1 VALGWTRARRGL
13 GRGAAG
19 QPRLRW
25 NPRSSPPRRAGAAA
39 LFGTIARLTGN
50 RSLHPAGVAF
60 DGRLAV
66 HEPRLHQARLFS
78 APGERPAAVRFS
90 RGFGLPQPLPEI
102 LSIAIKVPGAY
113 GPGADQDLLLTAAGD
128 RPLLRQTF
136 FWGRSHLDRHYSSVL
151 PLKVGARQ
159 LLFGA
164 VPVVTARMD
173 GNGDL
178 DELVRTVAAGG
189 LAFDL
194 RVAATRG
201 AWVTVARIELGD
213 RLDAPAERALT
224 FSSDN
229 TGGGIEPTGLINRVR
244 GAAYAA
250 SHGGRPTS

>member
-1 VALGWTRARRGL
+1 MEPKVLTP
-13 GRGAAG
+13 AA
-19 QPRLRW
+19 
-25 NPRSSPPRRAGAAA
+25 RAGAAA

-60 DGRLAV
+60 TAKFAV
-66 HEPRLHQARLFS
+66 GAPRLHQARLF
-78 APGERPAAVRFS
+78 ARTGERPAVVRFS

-102 LSIAIKVPGAY
+102 LSMAIKVPDAY
-113 GPGADQDLLLTAAGD
+113 GPGGDQDLLLTAAGD

-164 VPVVTARMD
+164 VPVVTARMEGD
-173 GNGDL
+173 GDL

-189 LAFDL
+189 VALDL
-194 RVAATRG
+194 RVAPTRG

-213 RLDAPAERALT
+213 RLGAAAERALT

-229 TGGGIEPTGLINRVR
+229 AGGGIEPTGLINHVR

-250 SHGGRPTS
+250 SHRARPTS

>member
-1 VALGWTRARRGL
+1 MEPEVLTPAV
-13 GRGAAG
+13 
-19 QPRLRW
+19 
-25 NPRSSPPRRAGAAA
+25 RAGAAA

-60 DGRLAV
+60 TANFAV
-66 HEPRLHQARLFS
+66 DDPRLHQARLF
-78 APGERPAAVRFS
+78 ARTGQRPAVVRFS

-102 LSIAIKVPGAY
+102 LSMAVKVPGAY
-113 GPGADQDLLLTAAGD
+113 GPGDDQDLLLTAAGD

-151 PLKVGARQ
+151 PLKVGARH

-164 VPVVTARMD
+164 VPVVSARRD
-173 GNGDL
+173 GDGDL
-178 DELVRTVAAGG
+178 DELVQTVAAGG

-194 RVAATRG
+194 RVAPLRG
-201 AWVTVARIELGD
+201 AWVTVARLELGD

-224 FSSDN
+224 FSSEN
-229 TGGGIEPTGLINRVR
+229 TGGGIEPTGFVNRVR

-250 SHGGRPTS
+250 SHRGRRLCETASQSRRGDSNP